1 MKKLRFDIIAF
12 IVGCMF
18 LFVYIMMFEESF
30 LTFPKILSTL
40 YFLAATICF
49 SFVLEDFEEDRKWKL
64 PAVFSRLIYLGLYL
78 IAPIYFIYLLTRGK
92 NAEEDTDSLP
102 ENQ

>member
-1 MKKLRFDIIAF
+1 MKKLRFDSIAF

-30 LTFPKILSTL
+30 LTFPKILFTL
-40 YFLAATICF
+40 YFLVATICF
-49 SFVLEDFEEDRKWKL
+49 SFVLDCFEGDRKWKL
-64 PAVFSRLIYLGLYL
+64 PAVFLRLIYLGLYV
-78 IAPIYFIYLLTRGK
+78 IAPIYFIYLLMRGK
-92 NAEEDTDSLP
+92 DEDKDTNSQS